1 MHRNP
6 QPADHP
12 TCRLSGRSSGRSSG
26 KPGKAA
32 PGGGL
37 LDAALDPLDQAQA
50 AFDLLVTGPDPLTVD
65 GRLIGHGLPRRPIPL
80 DELKSMLLHPSVS
93 RPARDAAWVELVT
106 RTRSTPAPS
115 TPASLSGPSRSGPS
129 RSAWVVGAVG
139 VAMPGL
145 RRAAGRLCRGQ
156 DRWAADVEAEMLAGF
171 LLALQ
176 TIDLSEPG
184 IAGRL
189 CWAAYRAG
197 HRLRVATGRAGDLS
211 TDGVVAEQAV
221 LPALGDLISDG
232 PYGGP
237 ATRAGGQNGGHD
249 GGKEEARALLARA
262 VAEGLIGRPAA
273 HLVARTRLDGA
284 ALAAVAA
291 ELGTSYAAARQRRLR
306 AEKRLAAAFGR
317 TSLGRRR

>member
-12 TCRLSGRSSGRSSG
+12 TCRPSGRSSRKPG

-50 AFDLLVTGPDPLTVD
+50 AFDLLVTGPNPLTVN
-65 GRLIGHGLPRRPIPL
+65 GRRIGHGLPRRLIPL

-93 RPARDAAWVELVT
+93 YAARDAAWVELVT
-106 RTRSTPAPS
+106 RTRSTPSPS
-115 TPASLSGPSRSGPS
+115 TPFRSGPS

-145 RRAAGRLCRGQ
+145 RRAAGRLCRGR
-156 DRWAADVEAEMLAGF
+156 DRWAADVEGEMLAGF

-176 TIDLSEPG
+176 TIDLAEPG

-197 HRLRVATGRAGDLS
+197 HRLQVATGRAGDLS
-211 TDGVVAEQAV
+211 ADGVVAEQAG
-221 LPALGDLISDG
+221 LPAPEDLISDG
-232 PYGGP
+232 PYAGP
-237 ATRAGGQNGGHD
+237 ATRAGSQNGGRD
-249 GGKEEARALLARA
+249 GGDEEARALLARA
-262 VAEGLIGRPAA
+262 VAEGLISRTAA

-306 AEKRLAAAFGR
+306 AEKRLAAALGG
-317 TSLGRRR
+317 TGLGRRR